1 MTTPV
6 TPRSDGETLDAFY
19 HGRIRVLQGKKG
31 YRFSVDAPLLAD
43 FVRTREGDEA
53 LEIGTGS
60 GIIALLLSV
69 KPFRRVTAL
78 EIQAGLADL
87 ARRNVALNGLGGR
100 IEVVE
105 ADFRTYEPGRKFD
118 LIFSNP
124 PYIGKT
130 AGFLSA
136 SAEKS
141 AAKHELHGA
150 IGDFMRKT
158 AEWLAPAGRACFVY
172 PEKRRADLSGGG
184 GGERARGPALA
195 LRPPARRRAG
205 QPVPDRTGGL
215 DAADR
220 RAAPGRERPRPAGRP
235 SSCLRSSSSV
245 PTASTPRMP
254 RLFSPDLKSGTQYSF
269 PNYICGTENG
279 GHDTHFPLN

>member
-1 MTTPV
+1 MTDPAE
-6 TPRSDGETLDAFY
+6 PRRDGETLDAFY
-19 HGRIRVLQGKKG
+19 HGRVRVLQKKKG

-69 KPFRRVTAL
+69 KPFRRITAL

-87 ARRNVALNGLGGR
+87 ARRNVVLNGLGGR

-105 ADFRTYEPGRKFD
+105 ADFRTYEPGRTFD
-118 LIFSNP
+118 IILSNP
-124 PYIGKT
+124 PYIKRA

-141 AAKHELHGA
+141 AAKHEIYGA

-158 AEWLAPAGRACFVY
+158 AEWLAPAGRACFIY
-172 PEKRRADLSGGG
+172 PEKRRADLLAATGESGLQIRRLRFVHPRDGEPPNLFLIELGHAGKAGG
-184 GGERARGPALA
+184 PELMPPLILFGPDGKYTADA
-195 LRPPARRRAG
+195 EAVFAG
-205 QPVPDRTGGL
+205 
-215 DAADR
+215 
-220 RAAPGRERPRPAGRP
+220 
-235 SSCLRSSSSV
+235 
-245 PTASTPRMP
+245 
-254 RLFSPDLKSGTQYSF
+254 
-269 PNYICGTENG
+269 
-279 GHDTHFPLN
+279 

>member
-1 MTTPV
+1 MTTPA
-6 TPRSDGETLDAFY
+6 TPRFDGETLDAFY
-19 HGRIRVLQGKKG
+19 HGRIRVRQGKKG

-43 FVRTREGDEA
+43 FVRTREEDEG

-69 KPFRRVTAL
+69 KPFRRITAL

-105 ADFRTYEPGRKFD
+105 ADFRTYEPGRRFD
-118 LIFSNP
+118 LVFSNP

-141 AAKHELHGA
+141 AAKHELHGE
-150 IGDFMRKT
+150 IGEILAKT
-158 AEWLAPAGRACFVY
+158 AGWLAPAGRACFVY
-172 PEKRRADLSGGG
+172 PEKRRQDFLRAAGESGLAVRRLRFVQPRAGEPPNLFLVELGRAAEANAKGG
-184 GGERARGPALA
+184 DAELMPPLILFGPAGKYTA
-195 LRPPARRRAG
+195 AAEAIFAG
-205 QPVPDRTGGL
+205 P
-215 DAADR
+215 
-220 RAAPGRERPRPAGRP
+220 
-235 SSCLRSSSSV
+235 
-245 PTASTPRMP
+245 
-254 RLFSPDLKSGTQYSF
+254 
-269 PNYICGTENG
+269 
-279 GHDTHFPLN
+279 

>member
-1 MTTPV
+1 MTTPAE
-6 TPRSDGETLDAFY
+6 PRRDGETLDAFY
-19 HGRIRVLQGKKG
+19 HGRIRVLQAKKG

-43 FVRTREGDEA
+43 FVRTREEDEA

-78 EIQAGLADL
+78 EIQGGLADL
-87 ARRNVALNGLGGR
+87 ARRNVELNGLGGR

-105 ADFRTYEPGRKFD
+105 ADFRTCEPGRRFD
-118 LIFSNP
+118 LVFSNP

-172 PEKRRADLSGGG
+172 PEKRRADFLAAAGESGLCVRRLRFVHPRDGEPANLFLVELGHAAKAGG
-184 GGERARGPALA
+184 QEGMDQAAW
-195 LRPPARRRAG
+195 
-205 QPVPDRTGGL
+205 
-215 DAADR
+215 AADLMPPLILFGPDGKYT
-220 RAAPGRERPRPAGRP
+220 ANAEAVFAGP
-235 SSCLRSSSSV
+235 
-245 PTASTPRMP
+245 
-254 RLFSPDLKSGTQYSF
+254 
-269 PNYICGTENG
+269 
-279 GHDTHFPLN
+279 